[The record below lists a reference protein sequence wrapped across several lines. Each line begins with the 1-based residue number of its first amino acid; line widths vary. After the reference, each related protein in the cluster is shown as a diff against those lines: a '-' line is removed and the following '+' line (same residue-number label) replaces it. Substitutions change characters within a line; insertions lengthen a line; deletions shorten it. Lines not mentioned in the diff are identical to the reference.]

1 MARDWLIVLLLAVS
15 LIVNGVTLSR
25 IGQLREQVEMLT
37 VRLSD
42 VERLA
47 RENQDALGQ
56 VVADIARL
64 EEEQRWLAA
73 AEWHVDEQELA
84 GACPEAVPVALRWTL
99 RDLEPGMAVS
109 LELRP
114 EGAEAWQSYPAERT
128 GELEYRAQAALDPR
142 QSWEYRIVAEGASG
156 VRATRPSP
164 LEELNERI
172 AKRVRVK
179 KGDGL
184 QVRDREW
191 VRYVLQELGPGG
203 ASSACIRVV
212 SAVLEFTLDGQVVGT
227 AEMRRGRHWAQPPA
241 EAGSLRDRMPVD
253 GDDAALNDGA
263 FWTDWIEVP
272 HGGNEVRARI
282 TFGDGEEVLV
292 PVPGYCCPPEGR
304 Y

>member
-1 MARDWLIVLLLAVS
+1 MARGWWMPSLLAASLVLNAVILFRVS
-15 LIVNGVTLSR
+15 GL
-25 IGQLREQVEMLT
+25 GQE
-37 VRLSD
+37 

-47 RENQDALGQ
+47 GGVRRVEGSTQDVLVQ
-56 VVADIARL
+56 LDRVRADIARL

-73 AEWHVDEQELA
+73 AEWHVDEQALA
-84 GACPEAVPVALRWTL
+84 GTCADAVPVALRWTL

-114 EGAEAWQSYPAERT
+114 EGAEDWQRYPAERV
-128 GELEYRAQAALDPR
+128 GELEYRALAALDPR
-142 QSWEYRIVAEGASG
+142 RSWEYRIVAAGASG
-156 VRATRPSP
+156 ARATRPSP
-164 LEELNERI
+164 VVELNERT
-172 AKRVRVK
+172 ARRVRVK
-179 KGDGL
+179 KGEGL
-184 QVRDREW
+184 QVRGREW
-191 VRYVLQELGPGG
+191 VRYVLQELGLGG
-203 ASSACIRVV
+203 ASSACSRVV
-212 SAVLEFTLDGQVVGT
+212 SAVLEFTVDGQVVGT

-272 HGGNEVRARI
+272 HAGNEVRARI
-282 TFGDGEEVLV
+282 TFGDGEEALV